1 MKHWKILRDRRRE
14 PGIRHDGQDA
24 LDDTGKTCRKG
35 CHKDMCDVRR
45 IPGADFG
52 CGVARAGHGERAE
65 LLVQLGV
72 VAVTGLPN
80 LRLPRVVS

>member
-1 MKHWKILRDRRRE
+1 LRGTNRVA
-14 PGIRHDGQDA
+14 PDA
-24 LDDTGKTCRKG
+24 
-35 CHKDMCDVRR
+35 
-45 IPGADFG
+45 PW
-52 CGVARAGHGERAE
+52 GVASFDPGQGPVSEHGERAE

>member
-1 MKHWKILRDRRRE
+1 MIADVAGFIACDYAADCV
-14 PGIRHDGQDA
+14 PIPDG
-24 LDDTGKTCRKG
+24 LSS
-35 CHKDMCDVRR
+35 
-45 IPGADFG
+45 
-52 CGVARAGHGERAE
+52 GVARAGPGERPE